1 MKAKN
6 TLYGIKDKNDREG
19 RIVSTSD
26 RSTSV
31 KRRRAN
37 REDFALVELAL
48 QVELLYVGDSP
59 VQKEWYR
66 W

>member
-1 MKAKN
+1 M
-6 TLYGIKDKNDREG
+6 
-19 RIVSTSD
+19 STSD
-26 RSTSV
+26 RSTGV

-48 QVELLYVGDSP
+48 QAELLYVGDSP
-59 VQKEWYR
+59 VQKEWHR